1 MPTYNSEDF
10 DPPAPVAL
18 VEIRSQITGQTI
30 ANVPML
36 MDTGADVTLV
46 PQAVLDQLQ
55 LTPTGETAYE
65 LAGFGGE
72 KLALAAVNLDL
83 IFCRKTFRGQF
94 LPIDQT
100 WGILGRNVLNSIS
113 LKLNGPKLIWEE
125 DKGRVS
131 YA

>member
-1 MPTYNSEDF
+1 MPTYNREDF

-18 VEIRSQITGQTI
+18 VEIRNQATGKTL

-46 PQAVLDQLQ
+46 PQIVLDQLQ
-55 LTPTGETAYE
+55 LVPTGEAAYE

-72 KLALAAVNLDL
+72 KVALAAVQLDL

-94 LPIDQT
+94 LPIGQT
-100 WGILGRNVLNSIS
+100 WGILGRNVLNAVS

-125 DKGRVS
+125 E
-131 YA
+131 

>member
-1 MPTYNSEDF
+1 MPIYNREDF

-18 VEIRSQITGQTI
+18 VEIRNQVTGQI
-30 ANVPML
+30 VANVPML

-46 PQAVLDQLQ
+46 PQTVLNQLQ

-72 KLALAAVNLDL
+72 KLALAAVQLDL
-83 IFCRKTFRGQF
+83 IFYRKTFRGQF

-100 WGILGRNVLNSIS
+100 WGILGRNVLNSVS
-113 LKLNGPKLIWEE
+113 LRLNGPKLTWEE
-125 DKGRVS
+125 DKGI
-131 YA
+131 A